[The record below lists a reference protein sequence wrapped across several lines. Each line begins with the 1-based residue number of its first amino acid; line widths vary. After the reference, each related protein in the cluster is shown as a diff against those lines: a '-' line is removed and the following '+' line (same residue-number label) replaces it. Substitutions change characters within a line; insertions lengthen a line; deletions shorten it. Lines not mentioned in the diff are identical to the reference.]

1 MTVNDG
7 LPLDESAAYDLGHTD
22 GDVPSPTGTGVAGHI
37 TDPPTE
43 LLPLPAA
50 IPPSGVPTD
59 AFHQVTMSAP
69 ATAVPLATPPAS
81 TSPVGATA
89 DHPTQVLPLNPPAAV
104 PAPADSTTE
113 GSVEGDLFDG
123 IADR

>member
-7 LPLDESAAYDLGHTD
+7 LPLDESADYDLGHTD
-22 GDVPSPTGTGVAGHI
+22 MDAPSPAGTGRADHI

-43 LLPLPAA
+43 LLPVTAA
-50 IPPSGVPTD
+50 PPPSMVPTD
-59 AFHQVTMSAP
+59 GFDQVTMSAP
-69 ATAVPLATPPAS
+69 ATALPLATPPAS
-81 TSPVGATA
+81 TSPIGSTA
-89 DHPTQVLPLNPPAAV
+89 DHPTQVLPMTPPAGMSAR
-104 PAPADSTTE
+104 ADSATE